1 MIICVKQPKLDKVND
16 AFFRIIAV
24 SNDADFGESNVFN
37 MTELLPPAD
46 LFMLYN
52 SGELSKKKFLKKYA
66 KHIRTKNTN
75 IEYTIF
81 SIGMAIK
88 NGSNIC
94 FTANDKEYRIGY
106 VKVLAN
112 YISELFGVEV
122 VELEDAK
129 QSLKY
134 ALDSYSKDERKL
146 IKKDDDDLSEKKL
159 KLKKKFIK
167 RINKD
172 ISDGITEN
180 EAYDT
185 MDRKFAIDQLA
196 MVLIKSEAVKV
207 DKKTNTFKDIDIS
220 VLKGSKK
227 KNEVCSPWI
236 SSIFVA
242 SEESK
247 QVKKICKSV
256 FESHDV
262 KFKKKACKKMDPVA
276 FLSLYGEIYAK
287 LLILR
292 TGVEE

>member
-66 KHIRTKNTN
+66 KHIKTKNTN

-112 YISELFGVEV
+112 YISELFGVEI

-292 TGVEE
+292 SGVEE